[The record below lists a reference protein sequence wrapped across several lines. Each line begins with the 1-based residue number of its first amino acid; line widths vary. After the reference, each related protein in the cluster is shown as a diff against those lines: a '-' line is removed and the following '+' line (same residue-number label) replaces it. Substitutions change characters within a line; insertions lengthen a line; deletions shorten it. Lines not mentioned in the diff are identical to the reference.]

1 MNCPICKKELEIKN
15 KKVGENA
22 AGEAIYNEFAICH
35 DCKKQWNLDKQRA
48 KAKDKKVKD
57 TTTEDTKVKP
67 EKPETPQEQPQ
78 PVRKV
83 RKKRPVNPDAIPETK
98 SLKAEPAKENKP
110 EPVKEAK
117 TESAKAAKPEPAK
130 VTKAEHTKAAKAEHT
145 KVPVEEAPTRVIPT
159 EELNS
164 KLKEA
169 GAQEERPRKKKRPV
183 PSDGQEQPV
192 RKVKKKRPVNPETAS
207 EAPEASDKP
216 AAPKKK
222 RPATNEQPRRTSSDM
237 DVQERPRPK
246 KKRPV
251 ELDDEFAELSNA
263 LADDDSFEKKYSN
276 IPPKH
281 VRETREKEMREN
293 YQNMLDEDEEEEG
306 RSPII
311 LILVIIILLLI
322 VAAVAGYWFFLR

>member
-98 SLKAEPAKENKP
+98 SLKA
-110 EPVKEAK
+110 
-117 TESAKAAKPEPAK
+117 EPAK